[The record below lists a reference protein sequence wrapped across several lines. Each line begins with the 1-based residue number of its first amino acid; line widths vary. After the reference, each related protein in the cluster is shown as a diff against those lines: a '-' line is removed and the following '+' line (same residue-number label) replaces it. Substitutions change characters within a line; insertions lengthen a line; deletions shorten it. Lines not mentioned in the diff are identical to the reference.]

1 MKPKTKQTQEV
12 QQRDTESD
20 FAAEEEVEN
29 EESVGGKEC
38 GMCHD
43 VPESIIYLSCEHI
56 VCLVCAAKLIL
67 SGIGEN
73 QPINLSEVVCGICQ
87 ETTVL
92 SVEVQETL
100 IEFLNQQEFDD
111 EEEAGDD
118 DAAENKSQHS
128 GPSKEESE
136 ENSMKIKSE
145 RSVKNKEKVTEPKEM
160 KDSMRREKE
169 GRGGKTE
176 AVQPASR
183 FGDRLRNEEGS
194 SGYDRE
200 TSKAK
205 DPKRA
210 NAAADTKTNVNKGK
224 ASPVIKGA
232 SREKSDI
239 AAQSKN
245 ADISQQKSLTQT
257 SERSR
262 TDQKR
267 KLVSNQR
274 TDNDTDEAEEEI
286 AEETENQA
294 DQNQEEEPS
303 DFLTTFYCVKH
314 VDEEYTY
321 YNPTKKALFCA
332 QCLISE
338 IDSKEE
344 LSLVRPLKKCLP
356 EILQNFQDMLNDI
369 EVQKSLLENK
379 RKDFEIRKEGA
390 KVQAVSMAKKLELAF
405 DEILDYVQE
414 VKMSS
419 LKALE
424 MRNRAL
430 LNDLEGKENAIEERA
445 NFFNGVLEE
454 VTNLRQNSQAPE
466 EELFVFF
473 FANQDKISK
482 ALVNESS
489 QSADSEMMKVNRVF
503 DDFMAKTKQEQA
515 RQCRLGQEAIR
526 DKLIKNIG
534 ALGGVSVS
542 ELSEAAPA
550 PQSKLAA
557 LLTAELGKDML
568 NKTINQPTSKNTG
581 SLMAIPESE
590 NNNKFVNQPVPQQPQ
605 SQLNTLSLTAQQAQ
619 QSKRLNTNSGT
630 DTYTQFVE
638 KVRNLPSR
646 TNNSVDVQRYTSQV
660 RALSRGG
667 QATPPP
673 TSEQTLFSRDYT
685 SSNYFKTVTKNNYN
699 LEKKLELEQK
709 LKFFDLKSRKD
720 DANQSGFGGLG
731 GINSRVNPLPFSS
744 ATATQKA
751 KTDLLCDKRSL
762 QNTSYNTTFRTTGW
776 VFGK

>member
-1 MKPKTKQTQEV
+1 MKPKTKQTQDIH
-12 QQRDTESD
+12 QKDTESD
-20 FAAEEEVEN
+20 FVGEDEVEN

-111 EEEAGDD
+111 EEEAGEDEMG
-118 DAAENKSQHS
+118 ENKSRHS
-128 GPSKEESE
+128 EPSKGESE
-136 ENSMKIKSE
+136 DHSMKVKSE
-145 RSVKNKEKVTEPKEM
+145 RSVQNKEKVTEPKEM

-169 GRGGKTE
+169 ARGGKTDTGV
-176 AVQPASR
+176 ANSK
-183 FGDRLRNEEGS
+183 FGDRLRNDDAS
-194 SGYDRE
+194 SARDRE
-200 TSKAK
+200 TAKAK

-210 NAAADTKTNVNKGK
+210 NASGDTKSSMNKGK
-224 ASPVIKGA
+224 ASPVSKVA
-232 SREKSDI
+232 SRDKSDI
-239 AAQSKN
+239 IMPSKN
-245 ADISQQKSLTQT
+245 ADVPQQKSLTQI

-267 KLVSNQR
+267 KQVSNQR
-274 TDNDTDEAEEEI
+274 TENEADETDEINEEAEH
-286 AEETENQA
+286 QA
-294 DQNQEEEPS
+294 DQNQDEEPS

-338 IDSKEE
+338 VDSKEE

-430 LNDLEGKENAIEERA
+430 LNDLEGKENAIEERS
-445 NFFNGVLEE
+445 NFFSGVLEE

-473 FANQDKISK
+473 FANQEKISK
-482 ALVNESS
+482 ALLNESS
-489 QSADSEMMKVNRVF
+489 QGADCEMMKVNRVF

-526 DKLIKNIG
+526 DKLVKNIT

-542 ELSEAAPA
+542 ELAEAAPV

-557 LLTAELGKDML
+557 LLTAELGKDPL
-568 NKTINQPTSKNTG
+568 NKTMNPTAGKNTG
-581 SLMAIPESE
+581 SMLAVPESE
-590 NNNKFVNQPVPQQPQ
+590 NSNKFVNQQMQQQPQ
-605 SQLNTLSLTAQQAQ
+605 SQLASNSVTAQPAQ
-619 QSKRLNTNSGT
+619 QSKRLNTSSGT
-630 DTYTQFVE
+630 ETYTQFVE

-646 TNNSVDVQRYTSQV
+646 ANNSVDVPKYTAQI
-660 RALSRGG
+660 RGLSRGG
-667 QATPPP
+667 QATPTP
-673 TSEQTLFSRDYT
+673 TTEQPFFSRDYT
-685 SSNYFKTVTKNNYN
+685 STNYFKTVTKNNYN
-699 LEKKLELEQK
+699 LEKKMELEQK

-720 DANQSGFGGLG
+720 DANQSGFVGLG
-731 GINSRVNPLPFSS
+731 SINSRGTALPFTTVS
-744 ATATQKA
+744 ATQKA
-751 KTDLLCDKRSL
+751 KTDILSDKRSIHS
-762 QNTSYNTTFRTTGW
+762 TSYNTTFRTTGW